1 MNLLLKNGR
10 IVSPYQ
16 KIDQTADILI
26 IDGIIEKIANKI
38 DSSNAKV
45 IDATKLIVAPGFID
59 MHTHLREPGKEDAET
74 IQSGARAAAAGGFTK
89 VACMPNTN
97 PVNDNSGVTKFIIT
111 RAKEEACIEVYPIAA
126 ISKNLEGKYLTE
138 MNDLKEAGAVA
149 FSDDGNP
156 VSNSQLMRQAL
167 EYAKMFNAPIIDHCE
182 DKDLSNG
189 GCMNESYYST
199 IMGLRG
205 IPSQAEEI
213 LVARDIALAKLTK
226 SHIHIAHISC
236 KESVKLV
243 RNAKKEGI
251 QITTEVTPHHFTLT
265 DEFVYKSSYDPNTK
279 MNPPLRSKEDVEE
292 IIRGIQDGT
301 IDAIAS
307 DHAPHKFEDKMIE
320 FDKAAFGIIGLETA
334 VPLSINFLLHK
345 KIINLYRL
353 IEMFTINPAKI
364 LNLPIPTIEEGQ
376 IANLTILNIGK
387 QIKINANK
395 FYSKSRNTP
404 FDGWQLKGA
413 PVITIAK
420 GKIVHA
426 IEGISFDH
434 EL

>member
-1 MNLLLKNGR
+1 MNILIKNGR

-16 KIDQTADILI
+16 KIDQTSDILI
-26 IDGIIEKIANKI
+26 TDGVIEKISTKI
-38 DSSNAKV
+38 DASGAKI
-45 IDATKLIVAPGFID
+45 IDAAKLIIAPGFID
-59 MHTHLREPGKEDAET
+59 IHTHLREPGKEDAET

-89 VACMPNTN
+89 IACMPNTN
-97 PVNDNSGVTKFIIT
+97 PVNDNIGVTKFIIN

-126 ISKNLEGKYLTE
+126 VSKNLEGKHLTE
-138 MNDLKEAGAVA
+138 ISDLKEAGAIA

-156 VSNSQLMRQAL
+156 ISNSQLMRQAL

-182 DKDLSNG
+182 DKNLSNG
-189 GCMNESYYST
+189 GCMNESYFST

-205 IPSQAEEI
+205 IPAEAEETI
-213 LVARDIALAKLTK
+213 VARDIALAKLTK
-226 SHIHIAHISC
+226 SHVHIAHISC

-251 QITTEVTPHHFTLT
+251 KVTAEVTPHHFTLT

-292 IIRGIQDGT
+292 ILKGIKDGT

-307 DHAPHKFEDKMIE
+307 DHAPHKIEDKMIE

-345 KIINLYRL
+345 KVIDLYRL
-353 IEMFTINPAKI
+353 IELFTVNPARI
-364 LNLPIPTIEEGQ
+364 FNLPIPTIEEGQ
-376 IANLTILNIGK
+376 IANLTILNLGK
-387 QIKINANK
+387 QIKVNANK
-395 FYSKSRNTP
+395 FFSKSRNTP
-404 FDGWQLKGA
+404 FDGWQLKGV

-420 GKIVHA
+420 GKIAHS
-426 IEGISFDH
+426 IEGILD
-434 EL
+434 